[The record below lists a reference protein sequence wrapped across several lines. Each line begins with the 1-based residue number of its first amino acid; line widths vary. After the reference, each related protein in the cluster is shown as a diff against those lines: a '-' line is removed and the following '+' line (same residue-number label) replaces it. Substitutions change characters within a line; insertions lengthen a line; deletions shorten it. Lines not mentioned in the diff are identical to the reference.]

1 MRTRHATLA
10 FVLGVAACGDSGTT
24 SATTEGTTGDTT
36 AATDPSSPI
45 STPTSTPMTG
55 EPTGTTVVTDGSV
68 SETIGTTVT
77 TTTDTTAGPTT
88 ESDASSDTTM
98 GVVTQT
104 TGDTTNTGT
113 TGDTTGGGCPQGQVV
128 CEGDIA
134 KTCDGMGG
142 FTDET
147 PCALGCVEGEGCVMC
162 EPGAKSCEG
171 EISKICNETG
181 TAEDEFLCDGVQ
193 GVTCDPNAG
202 ECVGACSPNALGKS
216 YIGCDYYP
224 TITANIVTDN
234 FSFAVVVANTSNQT
248 ANLEIDKAGKLVL
261 NDSVGPQSVKVI
273 KLPWDYA
280 LKGDDVMPVS
290 MLVPGGAYR
299 LRSDQPV
306 TVYQYNPIEYE
317 IDFFDN
323 SVTNDASLL
332 LPVNV
337 WTGDYFVA
345 ARNTWDAVGFGQIV
359 PGFYTVTASE
369 DDTTVTLLPSETG
382 NKVLAGGGVKA
393 DGTGQVKLDRGD
405 ALQIFSALINGNP
418 SAADVTGTR
427 ITADKKIQ
435 VIGGH
440 ICTFIPYDIGY
451 CDHLEESM
459 FPYETLAKKYIIT
472 PALIPTGGDVPKAQM
487 VRIIATEDNTTLTY
501 DPPQNGGPAMIAKA
515 GQYVEIADTVADF
528 EVTSNNKILI
538 SQYMQ
543 GQDAG
548 GDSGDP
554 AMALAVAT
562 EQYRKSY
569 LFHAP
574 INYEVN
580 YVNITAPLDAKVTLD
595 NVAVAGLKPI
605 GATGLGVAR
614 VKLGNNVDGNHDV
627 KADKPIGIS
636 VYGYG
641 QYTSYWYPGGLDL
654 EPLPQ

>member
-1 MRTRHATLA
+1 MSTRRAALA
-10 FVLGVAACGDSGTT
+10 IVLGVTACGDSGTT
-24 SATTEGTTGDTT
+24 SATTDGTTGDTT
-36 AATDPSSPI
+36 TATDPST
-45 STPTSTPMTG
+45 STPTTSGEATDTTPVTEGTAG
-55 EPTGTTVVTDGSV
+55 ETV
-68 SETIGTTVT
+68 GTTVT
-77 TTTDTTAGPTT
+77 SSTDTMTGPTTDTEG
-88 ESDASSDTTM
+88 SSDTTM

-104 TGDTTNTGT
+104 TTGTTDTGTT
-113 TGDTTGGGCPQGQVV
+113 TGDTTGGGCPQGEIV
-128 CEGDIA
+128 CEGDVA
-134 KTCDGMGG
+134 RTCDGMGG
-142 FTDET
+142 FSDAT
-147 PCALGCVEGEGCVMC
+147 PCALGCVDGEGCVLC

-181 TAEDEFLCDGVQ
+181 TAEDEYLCDGVQ
-193 GVTCDPNAG
+193 GITCDPNAG
-202 ECVGACSPNALGKS
+202 ECVGACSPDALGKS

-224 TITANIVTDN
+224 TITANIVDDT
-234 FSFAVVVANTSNQT
+234 FSFAVVVANTSDQA
-248 ANLEIDKAGKLVL
+248 ANLEIDKAGVLVL

-273 KLPWDYA
+273 PLPWDYA
-280 LKGDDVMPVS
+280 LKGDDVAPVS
-290 MLVPGGAYR
+290 ALVPGGAYR

-306 TVYQYNPIEYE
+306 TVYQYNPIEYK
-317 IDFFDN
+317 IDFFGD

-337 WTGDYFVA
+337 WTGDYFVV
-345 ARNTWDAVGFGQIV
+345 ARNTWDATDFDQLV

-382 NKVLAGGGVKA
+382 NKVLAGGGVAA

-418 SAADVTGTR
+418 SMADVTGTR

-440 ICTFIPYDIGY
+440 ICTFIPYNVGY

-459 FPYETLAKKYIIT
+459 FPYETLAKKYIVT
-472 PALIPTGGDVPKAQM
+472 PPLIPTGGDVPKAQM
-487 VRIIATEDNTTLTY
+487 VRIVATEDDTTLTY
-501 DPPQNGGPAMIAKA
+501 DPPQGGAPATIAKA
-515 GQYVEIADTVADF
+515 GQYVELTQNAADF
-528 EVTSNNKILI
+528 QVTSNNKILI
-538 SQYMQ
+538 SQYML

-548 GDSGDP
+548 GNSGDP
-554 AMALAVAT
+554 AMALSVAT

-574 INYEVN
+574 INYESN

-595 NVAVAGLKPI
+595 NVAVANLKPI
-605 GATGLGVAR
+605 GATGFGVTR
-614 VKLGNNVDGNHDV
+614 VKLGNNIDGNHDV

-654 EPLPQ
+654 EEQPQ